1 MDANPYNAPMSKK
14 KPKIS
19 DNTIAV
25 NKKARHDFF
34 IEDDFEAGMVLEGW
48 EVKSLR
54 AGKVQIR
61 DSHVFVKNGEAWLSN
76 ATITPLQTAS
86 THIKPEPTRIRKLL
100 LHRKELSTL
109 IGAVERKG
117 YTLVPLSMYWIR
129 GRAKIKIGL
138 AKGKQKHDKRATEK
152 ERDWNREK
160 QRVLKR

>member
-1 MDANPYNAPMSKK
+1 MSKK